1 MIIIWIHDVQP
12 NHCCGYSARQ
22 RSLDALEVLLDDPG
36 CIVNPKNNNGDTPL
50 HLAVIM
56 DDEELQE
63 LDEDDAP
70 RLVAVDI
77 LLEATMEQKVNIA

>member
-1 MIIIWIHDVQP
+1 
-12 NHCCGYSARQ
+12 
-22 RSLDALEVLLDDPG
+22 
-36 CIVNPKNNNGDTPL
+36 
-50 HLAVIM
+50 M